1 MNDINY
7 LNGLIETLGML
18 IPNNSD
24 SYQEIG
30 GHRIST
36 SNHDGSIN
44 ITVEPIEQTFD
55 DTQIKELVSNYK
67 RNLDLLDDCIFVDV
81 LDELATYNVN
91 LKQFDD
97 LLNKEELTESEETYV
112 SYLIDFT
119 NSLIHQHILNK
130 ITDLNE
136 LIDNF

>member
-1 MNDINY
+1 MNDSAKLFQKILEEIQQEFGTDSRIEASEN
-7 LNGLIETLGML
+7 NGCFSFKLVKTLE
-18 IPNNSD
+18 PN
-24 SYQEIG
+24 
-30 GHRIST
+30 
-36 SNHDGSIN
+36 
-44 ITVEPIEQTFD
+44 
-55 DTQIKELVSNYK
+55 IKDVIANYK

-81 LDELATYNVN
+81 LDELAAYHVN

-119 NSLIHQHILNK
+119 NSLIRQHILNK

>member
-1 MNDINY
+1 MNDNAKLFQDILEEIKQEFGDNSRIEVSEG
-7 LNGLIETLGML
+7 NGCLSFKLVKT
-18 IPNNSD
+18 PD
-24 SYQEIG
+24 
-30 GHRIST
+30 T
-36 SNHDGSIN
+36 N
-44 ITVEPIEQTFD
+44 IKNKIA
-55 DTQIKELVSNYK
+55 NYK

-119 NSLIHQHILNK
+119 NSLIRQHILNK

>member
-1 MNDINY
+1 MNDNAKLFQDILEEIKQEFGDNSRIEVSEE
-7 LNGLIETLGML
+7 NGCFSFKLVKTL
-18 IPNNSD
+18 D
-24 SYQEIG
+24 
-30 GHRIST
+30 T
-36 SNHDGSIN
+36 N
-44 ITVEPIEQTFD
+44 IKNKIA
-55 DTQIKELVSNYK
+55 NYK

-130 ITDLNE
+130 IKDLNE

>member
-1 MNDINY
+1 MNDNTELFKDILEEIKQEFGDNSRIEVSEE
-7 LNGLIETLGML
+7 NGCFSFKLVKTL
-18 IPNNSD
+18 D
-24 SYQEIG
+24 
-30 GHRIST
+30 T
-36 SNHDGSIN
+36 N
-44 ITVEPIEQTFD
+44 IKDKIA
-55 DTQIKELVSNYK
+55 NYK

-97 LLNKEELTESEETYV
+97 LLNKEELLTESEETYV

-119 NSLIHQHILNK
+119 NSLIRQHITNK
-130 ITDLNE
+130 IEDLNE

>member
-1 MNDINY
+1 MNDNTELFKDVLEEIKQEFGDNSRIEVSEE
-7 LNGLIETLGML
+7 NGCFSFKLVKTL
-18 IPNNSD
+18 D
-24 SYQEIG
+24 
-30 GHRIST
+30 T
-36 SNHDGSIN
+36 N
-44 ITVEPIEQTFD
+44 IKNKIA
-55 DTQIKELVSNYK
+55 NYK

-119 NSLIHQHILNK
+119 NSLIRQHILNK
-130 ITDLNE
+130 IKDLNE